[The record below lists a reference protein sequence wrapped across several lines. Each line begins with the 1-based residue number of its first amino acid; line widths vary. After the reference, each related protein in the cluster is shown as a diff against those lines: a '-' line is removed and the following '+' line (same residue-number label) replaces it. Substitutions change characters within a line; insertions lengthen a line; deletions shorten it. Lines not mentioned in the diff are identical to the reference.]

1 LDVEMMNDQQVSIYH
16 SVPGGSDL
24 LSWFGQVPSFHDAEI
39 LSLYLCRRGQSILRL
54 HGWIMGKIGHDGYL
68 MLDKHAVVT
77 FMLEGVMDLQLD
89 GFSSQNVIGGLTLR
103 HAPDR
108 ADRRPYL
115 TLTPLPEDIEIQ
127 IEPCFGMVGLIRARS
142 VAISFESGKPND

>member
-1 LDVEMMNDQQVSIYH
+1 MTNDQQASIYH

-24 LSWFGQVPSFHDAEI
+24 LAWFGQVPSFHDAEI
-39 LSLYLCRRGQSILRL
+39 LSLHLCRRGQSVLRL
-54 HGWIMGKIGHDGYL
+54 HGWITTSKDGHDGYL
-68 MLDKHAVVT
+68 VLDKHAVVT

-103 HAPDR
+103 RAPDR

-115 TLTPLPEDIEIQ
+115 TLAPLPEDIEIQ
-127 IEPCFGMVGLIRARS
+127 IEPCFGMDGLIRARS
-142 VAISFESGKPND
+142 VAITFEPGKPDD